1 MNTTEKLFAGT
12 NFIHWKYS
20 ARLFNK
26 VPLNELLCLEQTKA
40 SS

>member
-1 MNTTEKLFAGT
+1 MNTIEKLFTGT

-20 ARLFNK
+20 ARPFNK
-26 VPLNELLCLEQTKA
+26 VPLNELLFLEQTEA